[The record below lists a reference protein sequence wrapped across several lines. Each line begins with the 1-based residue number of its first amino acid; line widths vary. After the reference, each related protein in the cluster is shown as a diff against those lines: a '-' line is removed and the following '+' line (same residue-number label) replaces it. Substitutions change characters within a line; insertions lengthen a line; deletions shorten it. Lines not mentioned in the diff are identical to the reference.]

1 MSPTSVIHPTV
12 YTPSALFQAF
22 LNVLTEA
29 IIPLTAKGVSLG
41 SKVFGAAVLRASD
54 LSLVIA
60 ETNDEASCPLW
71 HGEVNCI
78 RRFYEIPKEK
88 RGVGA
93 EECIFLSTHEP
104 CSMCLSSLAWSGFR
118 QIYFLFS
125 YDDTRDVFAIPHDI
139 DILTSVFHPPSSSPI
154 PSDRLYNRQNKFFN
168 IYSIE
173 GLVDQVGDDAVKQD
187 MRVRIANV
195 KKVYNGLAEKYAE
208 RKGEKEIPLA

>member
-12 YTPSALFQAF
+12 YTPSALLQAF

-60 ETNDEASCPLW
+60 ATNDEATCPLW

-104 CSMCLSSLAWSGFR
+104 CAMCLSSLAWSGFR

-187 MRVRIANV
+187 MLVRIANV
-195 KKVYNGLAEKYAE
+195 KKVYNGLAEKYSE